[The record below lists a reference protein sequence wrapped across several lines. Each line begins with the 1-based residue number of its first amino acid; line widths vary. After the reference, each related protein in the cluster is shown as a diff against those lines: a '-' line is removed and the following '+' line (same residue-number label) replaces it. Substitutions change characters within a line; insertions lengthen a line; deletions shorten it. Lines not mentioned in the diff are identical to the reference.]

1 MDPYRQNGL
10 AQGNSCTHRGDLFA
24 QMISIM
30 DSCKHRRQTMVAQ
43 EVGSS
48 VPGPVKSYSVHGTRV
63 PEHYL

>member
-1 MDPYRQNGL
+1 VVRGSGSSPCRTSLLLGG
-10 AQGNSCTHRGDLFA
+10 QGGARGEE
-24 QMISIM
+24 
-30 DSCKHRRQTMVAQ
+30 SCKHMRRTMVAQ